1 METVH
6 DILAGKGDEV
16 YSVGPDATLYEA
28 LELMAERNVGAVL
41 VIDASGAVQGIFSE
55 RDFVRKILIKGRSVE
70 GTRVREIMTS
80 HVLYVEP
87 KTSIAECMTLMTEKR
102 IRHLPVVSNGKP
114 VGVVSIGDVVKALL
128 QQQEKVITQQAFEIG
143 QLERYI
149 TKSP

>member
-41 VIDASGAVQGIFSE
+41 VIDGSGAVQGIFSE